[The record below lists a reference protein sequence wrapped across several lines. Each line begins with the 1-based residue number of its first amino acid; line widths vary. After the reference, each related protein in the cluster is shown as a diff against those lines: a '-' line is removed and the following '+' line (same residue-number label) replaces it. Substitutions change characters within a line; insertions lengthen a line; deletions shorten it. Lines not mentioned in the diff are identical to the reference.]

1 MDTPNAKKT
10 RAEVLAEINSAH
22 ERRHKLGEELLT
34 NIKTRRPEIEAKLL
48 WFKRE
53 EPDLVYRFYH
63 QSFKV
68 FIMTSLIKSA
78 NELFESL
85 APESTVLNS
94 WYATIT
100 QTAISKKFDDETNQ
114 AWFEET
120 LPVTQGFWHAKYFLE
135 QMIASAD
142 ELDEAPQMLPSGW
155 AAVLYLYNLR

>member
-1 MDTPNAKKT
+1 MTVPKTEKT
-10 RAEVLAEINSAH
+10 RAEVLAEIDAAH
-22 ERRHKLGEELLT
+22 RRQHALATELLS
-34 NIKTRRPEIEAKLL
+34 NIKEHRTAIENKLA
-48 WFKRE
+48 WFERE

-68 FIMTSLIKSA
+68 FIMTSLIQSA

-94 WYATIT
+94 WYLTIT
-100 QTAISKKFDDETNQ
+100 KAAIAKKFDDTTNQ

-142 ELDEAPQMLPSGW
+142 ELDEAPEILPSGW